1 MKLQES
7 VIHKLKTK
15 LGALKSQRKLLTK
28 SPPFLFAP
36 GTLGE
41 KQVKSYLNCETEREQ
56 MFRDKTY
63 YTPQKNFKI
72 LEINKY

>member
-1 MKLQES
+1 MNPQES

-36 GTLGE
+36 GRLGE
-41 KQVKSYLNCETEREQ
+41 KQVKSYLSCEAEREQ
-56 MFRDKTY
+56 MFGTKLITSH
-63 YTPQKNFKI
+63 KKI
-72 LEINKY
+72 